1 MGQGLAPGADC
12 RRLLIDFPDDKTMR
26 ISHEAIHQAFFV
38 QGLRSA
44 APLADGLLANRT
56 CVTGPQGART

>member
-38 QGLRSA
+38 QGCGVLR
-44 APLADGLLANRT
+44 R
-56 CVTGPQGART
+56 